1 MSVPELSELAV
12 EILHRWDDGGRT
24 RWSVGSGF
32 IVGDALVLTAAHNVG
47 PGELLVRAGDVERP
61 AVVRLRGDE
70 SLADLALL
78 QLTSPLAE
86 GVPQRAWMFG
96 EVDASTPAV
105 VEECWAVGF
114 PRFKERIAAPGK
126 QGTPQRPVRSSAHVT
141 GRIPAGEYLG
151 RRLLSLQVDHAPL
164 PLAGNE
170 SQWEGMSGAV
180 VFAGDV
186 VAGVVSEHHR
196 PEGSSSLTVTPITAI
211 DLLPDAAEWWHL
223 LRVHRPELVRLPLPE
238 GLYLWTAADF
248 AAGLQVGDERDNI
261 APIESGEPVTAA
273 MLRQGRLP
281 NLQRHCARLA
291 SAFDLW
297 LRREA
302 WAEKKR
308 GDEPL
313 RVFWLEGDWG
323 PERSK
328 GRLACMARAQAHE
341 RAVYDVMDWE
351 LGATVLQRNIL
362 TTGFAAPPL
371 ISVDLLPGEEADLWR
386 TVRTAMLTARN
397 RFTDSGGDPY
407 PRILVAGTRAQ
418 AEAANK
424 ALSGVAHIETYNR
437 QGFPQARAYSY
448 SGLASMASES
458 LTDDDIYN
466 RGLPVTTRNLVGREE
481 EIEELD
487 NAWSSRQIKVFSVV
501 AQGGAGKSALVN
513 EWLRRMRDDDYRGA
527 RKVFAWSFYSQ
538 GTRENLVSADLF
550 ISAALTWL
558 GVEEGAISL
567 NPHRKGLQLA
577 ALIKQHR
584 FLFVLD
590 GMEPLQYPL
599 QTRHVGGNFTDQSIV
614 ALLEELAKPD
624 DWRGLCL
631 VTTRVPMT
639 DLRRFQQDS
648 PDPPDIPTVGHRDLE
663 NLTIS
668 DGAVLLRSLIETGD
682 KKEEKNKTP
691 QRELEKAVR
700 EVDGHA
706 LAITLLGN
714 YVRDVHQGNL
724 AGRFDLQDLTVSA
737 REGGHARRIMASYAS
752 WLKRHEQEAE
762 LAILNLIGLFDR
774 PAAPEAMNALL
785 ADASMAPFT
794 GQLHRVDDPAWD
806 AASGALREM
815 GLLNRPMAD
824 SPGTLDAHPLV
835 REHFR
840 DEARTNT
847 PNVWIRGNRAL
858 FDFYQAEAPERPST
872 SGQMNPLYAAVTH
885 GCAAQLHQKV
895 YDDVLLP
902 RVWRT
907 RRTNFSTR
915 RLGMTGSD
923 LAALSNYFHNQQ
935 WTEIRTAD
943 LLPRARVLILTNAG
957 VRLRQL
963 GRLVNARECFGAV
976 AGEINAAA
984 AEPEE
989 LEDASYAAAQNCELL
1004 VIAGRLTGR
1013 PGEPAEES
1021 NSALISAQRA
1031 IEYADGGGDPYFKM
1045 HSRSTMGEVHFMLG
1059 DFPAA
1064 QAFFQEAIAI
1074 DRDQHPDPTFLY
1086 SQGLFRYGYFLIE
1099 TGQAARVLDDES
1111 RDPSWGRNG
1120 DDSSLLS
1127 EAIRLLVVGA
1137 AHRALVWEGR
1147 RDADFLAT
1155 AESIL
1160 DQAIDAFK
1168 LAGYADYTVRG
1179 LLERANFY
1187 WVHGGAEYYRKS
1199 LKDLDDATVEA
1210 DRGQMELLYADILLQ
1225 RIACYMRY
1233 WPTMTSP
1240 QRERICPD
1248 LRKSLKDVKKM
1259 LGTMSYWRRK
1269 TMLADLEERAQAAG
1283 VPTFCEDPLRKSELY
1298 LADCATRQMLPGVL
1312 ARVVHLSF
1320 LV

>member
-1 MSVPELSELAV
+1 MNMPVLGELAV
-12 EILHRWDDGGRT
+12 EVLHGWDDGGRT

-32 IVGDALVLTAAHNVG
+32 VIGDSLVLTAAHNVG

-61 AVVRLRGDE
+61 AAIRLQGDE

-78 QLTSPLAE
+78 ELTSPLTDAASL
-86 GVPQRAWMFG
+86 RHCMFG

-105 VEECWAVGF
+105 VEGCWAVGF

-126 QGTPQRPVRSSAHVT
+126 QGTSQRPVRSSVQVS
-141 GRIPAGEYLG
+141 GRIPTGDYL
-151 RRLLSLQVDHAPL
+151 RRHLLSLQVDRAPL
-164 PLAGNE
+164 PLPGNE
-170 SQWEGMSGAV
+170 SQWAGMSGAV
-180 VFAGDV
+180 VFAGDI
-186 VAGVVSEHHR
+186 VAGVVSEHHL

-211 DLLPDAAEWWHL
+211 DLLPDAAEWWRL
-223 LRVHRPELVRLPLPE
+223 LRVHRSELVRLPVPE
-238 GLYLWTAADF
+238 GAYLWTAADF
-248 AAGLQVGDERDNI
+248 AAGLQVGDEPSDI
-261 APIESGEPVTAA
+261 APIEPGEPVTAV

-297 LRREA
+297 LKREA
-302 WAEKKR
+302 WSEKKR

-313 RVFWLEGDWG
+313 RVFWLEGDWV
-323 PERSK
+323 PERGK

-341 RAVYDVMDWE
+341 RAVYDVIDWE
-351 LGATVLQRNIL
+351 HGATVLQRNIL
-362 TTGFAAPPL
+362 TIGFAAPPL

-397 RFTDSGGDPY
+397 RLIVSGGDADPY

-418 AEAANK
+418 AEAANR
-424 ALSGVAHIETYNR
+424 ALSGLAHIETYNR

-466 RGLPVTTRNLVGREE
+466 RGLPVTTRNLVGRED

-487 NAWSSRQIKVFSVV
+487 DAWSSRQTKVFSVV

-538 GTRENLVSADLF
+538 GTRENLVSADPLV
-550 ISAALTWL
+550 STALTWL
-558 GVEEGAISL
+558 GDESAFSL
-567 NPHRKGLQLA
+567 NPRRRGLRLA
-577 ALIKQHR
+577 ELIKQHR
-584 FLFVLD
+584 LLLVLD

-599 QTRHVGGNFTDQSIV
+599 QAPHVGGQFTDQSIL

-631 VTTRVPMT
+631 ITTRVEMT
-639 DLRRFQQDS
+639 ALQRFREDS
-648 PDPPDIPTVGHRDLE
+648 PNPPETPTVGQRDLE
-663 NLTIS
+663 NLTIA
-668 DGAVLLRSLIETGD
+668 DGAVLLRSLIRTED
-682 KKEEKNKTP
+682 KKKAP

-714 YVRDVHQGNL
+714 YIRDVHQGNL

-752 WLKRHEQEAE
+752 WLKRHKQEAE

-785 ADASMAPFT
+785 ADAAMTPFT
-794 GQLHRVDDPAWD
+794 GQLHQVGDPAWN
-806 AASGALREM
+806 AASGALRKM

-840 DEARTNT
+840 DEARTKT
-847 PNVWIRGNRAL
+847 PDVWFGGNRAL
-858 FDFYQAEAPERPST
+858 FDFYQAAVPQPAST
-872 SGQMNPLYAAVTH
+872 SGQMNSLYAAVTH

-902 RVWRT
+902 RVWWD
-907 RRTNFSTR
+907 RRTNYSTR
-915 RLGMTGSD
+915 LLGMTGSD
-923 LAALSNYFHNQQ
+923 LAALSNYFHAQQ
-935 WTEIRTAD
+935 WTEIRTTD

-976 AGEINAAA
+976 GGEIDAAA

-1004 VIAGRLTGR
+1004 VIAGRLTAR
-1013 PGEPAEES
+1013 AGEPADES
-1021 NSALISAQRA
+1021 HSAFISAQRA
-1031 IEYADGGGDPYFKM
+1031 IEYADGGEDPYFKM

-1111 RDPSWGRNG
+1111 KDPSWGRNARP
-1120 DDSSLLS
+1120 SLLS
-1127 EAIRLLVVGA
+1127 EAIRLLVLGA

-1147 RDADFLAT
+1147 RDADFLAA
-1155 AESIL
+1155 AEDIL
-1160 DQAIDAFK
+1160 DHAIDAFK
-1168 LAGYADYTVRG
+1168 LAGYADYLVRG

-1199 LKDLDDATVEA
+1199 LKDLDEATIEA

-1233 WPTMTSP
+1233 WPSMTSP
-1240 QRERICPD
+1240 EREEICLD
-1248 LRKSLKDVKKM
+1248 LQNSLEEAGRM
-1259 LGTMSYWRRK
+1259 LSEMSYGRRK
-1269 TMLADLEERAQAAG
+1269 ATLAELEKRAQAAG
-1283 VPTFCEDPLRKSELY
+1283 VHILCDYVKKARALSSEP
-1298 LADCATRQMLPGVL
+1298 RE
-1312 ARVVHLSF
+1312 
-1320 LV
+1320 

>member
-1 MSVPELSELAV
+1 MPALGELAV
-12 EILHRWDDGGRT
+12 EVLHRSDDGGRIH
-24 RWSVGSGF
+24 WSVGSGF
-32 IVGDALVLTAAHNVG
+32 VIGDSLVLTAAHNVG
-47 PGELLVRAGDVERP
+47 PGELLVRAGEVERP
-61 AVVRLRGDE
+61 AEIRRRGDE
-70 SLADLALL
+70 NLADLALL
-78 QLTSPLAE
+78 ELTSPLTE
-86 GVPQRAWMFG
+86 GAPLRYWMFG
-96 EVDASTPAV
+96 EVDASTPAA
-105 VEECWAVGF
+105 VEDCWAVGF

-126 QGTPQRPVRSSAHVT
+126 QGTAQRPVRSSVQVT
-141 GRIPAGEYLG
+141 GRMPTGDYLG
-151 RRLLSLQVDHAPL
+151 RHLLSLQVDRDPL
-164 PLAGNE
+164 PLPGDG

-180 VFAGDV
+180 VFAGDI
-186 VAGVVSEHHR
+186 VAGVISEHHR
-196 PEGSSSLTVTPITAI
+196 PEGGSSLTVTPITAI
-211 DLLPDAAEWWHL
+211 DLLPDAAEWWRL
-223 LRVHRPELVRLPLPE
+223 LRVRRAELVRLPCPE
-238 GLYLWTAADF
+238 GLYVWTPADF
-248 AAGLQVGDERDNI
+248 AAGLQVGDDNNDV
-261 APIESGEPVTAA
+261 APIEPGEPVTVA

-297 LRREA
+297 LRPEA
-302 WAEKKR
+302 WSKKKR

-323 PERSK
+323 PERGK
-328 GRLACMARAQAHE
+328 GRLACLARGNAHE
-341 RAVYDVMDWE
+341 RAVYDVADWE
-351 LGATVLQRNIL
+351 LGAAVVQQAIR
-362 TTGFAAPPL
+362 TTGFAVQPL
-371 ISVDLLPGEEADLWR
+371 ISVDLLPDEGADLWR
-386 TVRTAMLTARN
+386 AVRTAMLTARN
-397 RFTDSGGDPY
+397 RLTVGSGGHLRGADPY
-407 PRILVAGTRAQ
+407 PRILIAGTRAQ
-418 AEAANK
+418 AEAANT

-466 RGLPVTTRNLVGREE
+466 RGLPVTTRHLVGRED

-487 NAWSSRQIKVFSVV
+487 NAWASRETKVFSVV

-550 ISAALTWL
+550 TSAALTWL

-590 GMEPLQYPL
+590 GMEPLQYPP
-599 QTRHVGGNFTDQSIV
+599 QTRHVGGNFTDQSLV

-631 VTTRVPMT
+631 ITTRVPMT
-639 DLRRFQQDS
+639 DLRRFQEDG
-648 PDPPDIPTVGHRDLE
+648 PNPPDIPTVGHRDLE
-663 NLTIS
+663 NLSIA
-668 DGAVLLRSLIETGD
+668 DGAVLLRSLIEPGD
-682 KKEEKNKTP
+682 KKGKSKTP
-691 QRELEKAVR
+691 QRELEEAVR
-700 EVDGHA
+700 KVDGHA

-714 YVRDVHQGNL
+714 YIRDVHQGNL
-724 AGRFDLQDLTVSA
+724 AGQSDLQDLTVSA

-752 WLKRHEQEAE
+752 WLKLHHQEAE

-794 GQLHRVDDPAWD
+794 GQLHRVDDPAWG

-840 DEARTNT
+840 DQARTNT
-847 PNVWIRGNRAL
+847 PDVWLQGNRAL
-858 FDFYQAEAPERPST
+858 FDFYQAEAPEHPDT

-902 RVWRT
+902 RVWRD

-923 LAALSNYFHNQQ
+923 LAALSNYFHAQQ

-976 AGEINAAA
+976 GGEIDAAA

-1004 VIAGRLTGR
+1004 VIAGRLTAR
-1013 PGEPAEES
+1013 ENEPASES
-1021 NSALISAQRA
+1021 NSALVSAQRA
-1031 IEYADGGGDPYFKM
+1031 IEYADGGADPYFKM

-1064 QAFFQEAIAI
+1064 DAFFQQAIAI
-1074 DRDQHPDPTFLY
+1074 DGDQHPDPTFLY

-1099 TGQAARVLDDES
+1099 TGRAARVLEDES
-1111 RDPSWGRNG
+1111 SDSSWGRNA
-1120 DDSSLLS
+1120 DNSSLLS
-1127 EAIRLLVVGA
+1127 DAIRLLVLGA
-1137 AHRALVWEGR
+1137 AHRALISEGR
-1147 RDADFLAT
+1147 RDAAFLAA

-1187 WVHGGAEYYRKS
+1187 WVRGGAEHYRKA
-1199 LKDLDDATVEA
+1199 LKDLDDATIEA

-1233 WPTMTSP
+1233 WPTMASSD
-1240 QRERICPD
+1240 RETIRPD
-1248 LRKSLKDVKKM
+1248 LLNSLDDVREM
-1259 LGTMSYWRRK
+1259 LTTMSYGRRK
-1269 TMLADLEERAQAAG
+1269 RMLADLEERVQEA
-1283 VPTFCEDPLRKSELY
+1283 R
-1298 LADCATRQMLPGVL
+1298 ML
-1312 ARVVHLSF
+1312 HLPHDQRHHRCG
-1320 LV
+1320 